1 MREFADIHALAA
13 AQGSHLGH
21 SPWHTVTQDQINTF
35 ADATGDHQW
44 IHVDPERA
52 KAESPFGGPIAHGYL
67 TLSLPCSPGR
77 STGCRNPAMA
87 INYGLNKVRFLQPV
101 RVGSRI
107 RDSLELAEA
116 KETPK
121 ASCHHA
127 ARGRNRRE
135 DRPRSSPKRSA
146 SSSLA
151 RPLAAHPCG
160 RPAPRGYLGRRLAA
174 TGQPSG
180 KASSTRAYA

>member
-44 IHVDPERA
+44 IHVDVERA
-52 KAESPFGGPIAHGYL
+52 AAGPFGSTIAHGFL
-67 TLSLPCSPGR
+67 TLSLLPMFAWQIYRLQKS
-77 STGCRNPAMA
+77 PAMA

-121 ASCHHA
+121 GILLTMRHEVEIN
-127 ARGRNRRE
+127 GE
-135 DRPRSSPKRSA
+135 DRPA
-146 SSSLA
+146 LVAEALSLVV
-151 RPLAAHPCG
+151 P
-160 RPAPRGYLGRRLAA
+160 
-174 TGQPSG
+174 
-180 KASSTRAYA
+180 